1 MCYSYHWENIDLR
14 NAQNIKTSPL
24 FFPLYWFDGKTSKM
38 GYSELLCASPKFQA
52 LVAEELNSSV
62 VGVIGDKGSATFSLE
77 SIEGS
82 NQKHLIRG

>member
-1 MCYSYHWENIDLR
+1 
-14 NAQNIKTSPL
+14 
-24 FFPLYWFDGKTSKM
+24 M